1 MTETVRSGYSLSLE
15 RAVSRRRVAAGA
27 LLVCGAMAEA
37 GSPRQREVLL
47 VLLLVAVLMAQQ
59 EEQCYC
65 CKSMVVMLAP
75 RVRSLRWRR
84 SQKRRLLLLVLEME
98 AAL

>member
-1 MTETVRSGYSLSLE
+1 
-15 RAVSRRRVAAGA
+15 
-27 LLVCGAMAEA
+27 
-37 GSPRQREVLL
+37 VLL

-65 CKSMVVMLAP
+65 CKSLAVMLAT
-75 RVRSLRWRR
+75 RAQGLRWRR
-84 SQKRRLLLLVLEME
+84 GQKRRLLLLVLEVE